1 MAKVWEQVAWATA
14 LVVSPVPWR
23 ASDMLRLLV
32 EERITVAGAVPTQW
46 ARLLEEPGLDDADL
60 AALRL
65 GIAATAPAAPEL
77 VERVVERCG
86 CPVVVRYAMT
96 ESPSITG
103 TEPDDPPDVQYRTVG
118 RPQAG
123 VELSLRDEQGA
134 AVPDGDVGRIHVRGA
149 VVMRGY
155 WRDPAA
161 TAEVLDADGWLRSSD
176 LGHLDPDGNLVLD
189 GRVGDMYIRGGYNVY
204 PLAVENV
211 LAEHPAVDQVAVVGV
226 PEPQLGEIGV
236 AFVVPA
242 ARDDPPSLEEIRA
255 FCRAQL
261 ADYRAPDRLV
271 VLDELPLTPMLKVDK
286 HALRTSVS

>member
-1 MAKVWEQVAWATA
+1 
-14 LVVSPVPWR
+14 
-23 ASDMLRLLV
+23 
-32 EERITVAGAVPTQW
+32 
-46 ARLLEEPGLDDADL
+46 
-60 AALRL
+60 
-65 GIAATAPAAPEL
+65 
-77 VERVVERCG
+77 
-86 CPVVVRYAMT
+86 MT

-242 ARDDPPSLEEIRA
+242 ARDAPPSLEEIRA

>member
-1 MAKVWEQVAWATA
+1 
-14 LVVSPVPWR
+14 
-23 ASDMLRLLV
+23 
-32 EERITVAGAVPTQW
+32 
-46 ARLLEEPGLDDADL
+46 
-60 AALRL
+60 
-65 GIAATAPAAPEL
+65 
-77 VERVVERCG
+77 
-86 CPVVVRYAMT
+86 
-96 ESPSITG
+96 
-103 TEPDDPPDVQYRTVG
+103 
-118 RPQAG
+118 
-123 VELSLRDEQGA
+123 
-134 AVPDGDVGRIHVRGA
+134 
-149 VVMRGY
+149 
-155 WRDPAA
+155 
-161 TAEVLDADGWLRSSD
+161 
-176 LGHLDPDGNLVLD
+176 
-189 GRVGDMYIRGGYNVY
+189 MYIRGGYNVY